1 VDALLTAG
9 YHPDMTGKGIILVQ
23 LPVPEP
29 SPRRSTG
36 LAPLGPACLLLH
48 AGTESGARIA
58 PLDLLRRGGDAQLLD
73 GIEAIEPR
81 VLALSLNVWNVER
94 SLALA
99 AALRDR
105 RPGIEIWIGGSEV
118 APDAWFAEDPDAPF
132 DLAINGEGEV
142 AFASLLRS
150 VPPDRIPGIWR
161 PGRPVAG
168 AAPPL
173 ADLSTIHDPYLAG
186 LVTPEAD
193 GVVLAEFWRGC
204 RYRCAFCAY
213 PQGRRGHPAAVRPEA
228 QARSLFRWARG
239 RDIREIY
246 LLDPSLE
253 QRPDLDAF
261 LRLLAELQGE
271 APIPLFA
278 ELRAEAVTQD
288 RAAAL
293 ALAGVSMVET
303 GLQTLTAEAL
313 AGMGRR
319 LSPDLFAAGLR
330 ALRDAGIRAKVDLM
344 LGLPED
350 TEDGLRRTLDFLT
363 DLGAEG
369 NLQVFR
375 TQVLPGTPLR
385 RRAADL
391 GVVWEPRPPY
401 RIIETPT
408 WPAHALSEAVS
419 LVEEATGEALTTLP
433 GPVLSVPPRTAA
445 HRRPYLDAEAVLQYS
460 WDLSRAGAVADL
472 AGEGFR
478 NAGRWTAVWLRTEDP
493 AGDTG
498 TIVAGIRRLVNAN
511 PFCGQYVAL
520 ELPPGAPLD
529 PVFAL
534 DEVLDEG
541 RPSTYLEGL
550 LDAGHR
556 PERRLGVILR
566 LEDRPRLSD
575 DWLETVHALAEV
587 IWLLPARDAA
597 DAAERGG
604 DYLLWEGEYLLLD
617 LPPDSPLPDP
627 GAFPDPYSVLLSG
640 TERHW
645 AWVEML
651 ERGAGT
657 DF

>member
-1 VDALLTAG
+1 MSG
-9 YHPDMTGKGIILVQ
+9 NGIILVQ

-29 SPRRSTG
+29 APRRSTG

-48 AGTESGARIA
+48 AGTKSGAGIA

-73 GIEAIEPR
+73 GIVALEPR
-81 VLALSLNVWNVER
+81 ILALSMNVWNVER

-99 AALRDR
+99 AALRER
-105 RPGIEIWIGGSEV
+105 RPGTEVWLGGPEV
-118 APDAWFAEDPDAPF
+118 AADAWFAEDPGAPF

-142 AFASLLRS
+142 AFASLLQGI
-150 VPPDRIPGIWR
+150 PPDRIPGLWR
-161 PGRPVAG
+161 PGRPVTA

-173 ADLSTIHDPYLAG
+173 ADLSTIHDPYMAG
-186 LVTPEAD
+186 LVTAEAD
-193 GVVLAEFWRGC
+193 GVVLAELWRGC

-213 PQGRRGHPAAVRPEA
+213 PQGRRGHLAAARPDA

-253 QRPDLDAF
+253 QRPDLEAL

-271 APIPLFA
+271 TPIPLFA
-278 ELRAEAVTQD
+278 ELRAEAVTS
-288 RAAAL
+288 AL
-293 ALAGVSMVET
+293 AADLARAGVSMVET
-303 GLQTLTAEAL
+303 GLQTLTVAAL
-313 AGMGRR
+313 AGMGRS
-319 LSPDLFAAGLR
+319 LSPDRFAEGLR
-330 ALRDAGIRAKVDLM
+330 ALSGAGIRAKIDLM
-344 LGLPED
+344 LGLPGD

-363 DLGAEG
+363 DLGAAG

-385 RRAADL
+385 GRAAGL
-391 GVVWEPRPPY
+391 GVLWEPRPPY
-401 RIIETPT
+401 RILETPT
-408 WPAHALSEAVS
+408 WQAHALSEAVS
-419 LVEEATGEALTTLP
+419 LVEDATGEALTTLP
-433 GPVLSVPPRTAA
+433 GPVLTVPPRTPA
-445 HRRPYLDAEAVLQYS
+445 HRRSYLDAAAVLQYS
-460 WDLSRAGAVADL
+460 WDLSRPGAVADL
-472 AGEGFR
+472 AGEDFR
-478 NAGRWTAVWLRTEDP
+478 NAGRWTAVWFRTQDP

-498 TIVAGIRRLVNAN
+498 SIVAGIRRLVHAN
-511 PFCGQYVAL
+511 PFCGQFVAL
-520 ELPPGAPLD
+520 ELPPGAPLE

-534 DEVLDEG
+534 DEALDEG

-556 PERRLGVILR
+556 PDRRLGVVLR
-566 LEDRPRLSD
+566 FEDRSRLSG

-587 IWLLPARDAA
+587 IWLLPVRDAA
-597 DAAERGG
+597 EAAERGG
-604 DYLLWEGEYLLLD
+604 DALLWEGEYLLLD
-617 LPPDSPLPDP
+617 LPPGAPLPDP
-627 GAFPDPYSVLLSG
+627 GVFPDPYSVLLSG

-651 ERGAGT
+651 DRGAGT